1 MAGKGSGGGTSFEG
15 MSHEQ
20 MLAWLDQASSGE
32 VQAAAGRLAT
42 AATEIQRIAEQLKL
56 RPQVVE
62 WKGEGADAF
71 RSWANELANSSLRL
85 ADFSKAAG
93 VQLGH
98 ASDAIATAQASIP
111 RDTKGAQA
119 NLDAATAAHNDPDS
133 AAIRAKSA
141 SELAALKA
149 DREKVRQ
156 EAADQ
161 MRKLAQSYQVSTTQM
176 NGLARPKFPPPPK
189 AIRPPS
195 DGTSEDLARPGN
207 GTGTTPKGVQGGGG
221 SGSVAGGGGSGGGSG
236 TTGPTHRHAV
246 VSSEPHAEPPRSRPS
261 VPESGPLDHSR
272 HSRPPTPAP
281 SPHVGVDSV
290 GTPPGVHPE
299 PSTGPAHVPS
309 VTTRPDPGPVLPT
322 TGSFPPMAGGTARRP
337 SASGQVGKQFDGGR
351 GSGRTG
357 VGPVGSVPGR
367 GTTGAGPTP
376 GRNLPT
382 AGGVTGRP
390 VPGVQQPTSGRAAT
404 SGSGITGGRPSTTG
418 GTGRQT
424 GRVPGGAL
432 GGEPAGG
439 RGSTARTPITGQPG
453 QPGQPG
459 RTAARTTGPTGG
471 RAMPSARDG
480 IVGGTQQRP
489 GRTPARPGA
498 PLPSAPTRGGI
509 SGGVP
514 SGHDSRGKPRNAA
527 GGSTA
532 GARKRR
538 DKRDDER
545 RDERPTTD

>member
-1 MAGKGSGGGTSFEG
+1 

-20 MLAWLDQASSGE
+20 MLAWLDQANSGE
-32 VQAAAGRLAT
+32 VQAAASRLAT
-42 AATEIQRIAEQLKL
+42 AATEIQKIGEQLKI

-62 WKGEGADAF
+62 WKGEGAEAF
-71 RSWANELANSSLRL
+71 RSWANELANSALRL

-93 VQLGH
+93 EQLGH
-98 ASDAIATAQASIP
+98 VSTAIATAQASIP

-149 DREKVRQ
+149 NQEKVRQ

-161 MRKLAQSYQVSTTQM
+161 MRKLAQSYQASSTHM
-176 NGLARPKFPPPPK
+176 NTLERPKFPPPPA
-189 AIRPPS
+189 AIRPPR
-195 DGTSEDLARPGN
+195 DGESSELTRPGG
-207 GTGTTPKGVQGGGG
+207 GTESTPKGVHSGG
-221 SGSVAGGGGSGGGSG
+221 SSGPAALGGAGATSPQHHNVVVPSG
-236 TTGPTHRHAV
+236 HH
-246 VSSEPHAEPPRSRPS
+246 SEPSKSVPS
-261 VPESGPLDHSR
+261 LPESGSPDHV
-272 HSRPPTPAP
+272 RPSAPTP
-281 SPHVGVDSV
+281 SSHVAVDSV
-290 GTPPGVHPE
+290 GTLPDTHQQPP
-299 PSTGPAHVPS
+299 TGPTGVSP
-309 VTTRPDPGPVLPT
+309 TPTRPDPGPVLPT
-322 TGSFPPMAGGTARRP
+322 TTSIPPMAGGTARLP
-337 SASGQVGKQFDGGR
+337 STSGPVGKPFGGGR
-351 GSGRTG
+351 VPGQSGPGPVSSVSSRRVMGAGPGSGRALPFADGATG
-357 VGPVGSVPGR
+357 RAVSGAQQPVSGR
-367 GTTGAGPTP
+367 GVSS
-376 GRNLPT
+376 
-382 AGGVTGRP
+382 GG
-390 VPGVQQPTSGRAAT
+390 
-404 SGSGITGGRPSTTG
+404 SGSGITGGRPSTTSG
-418 GTGRQT
+418 AGRPT
-424 GRVPGGAL
+424 GRVPGGVI

-439 RGSTARTPITGQPG
+439 RGSGGRTPIAGQPVQPG
-453 QPGQPG
+453 QS
-459 RTAARTTGPTGG
+459 AARSTGPAGG

-498 PLPSAPTRGGI
+498 PVPSAPTRGGI

-514 SGHDSRGKPRNAA
+514 SERDSRGRLRNTA

>member
-1 MAGKGSGGGTSFEG
+1 MAGGGTSFES

-20 MLAWLDQASSGE
+20 MLAWLDQANSGE
-32 VQAAAGRLAT
+32 VQAAASRLAT
-42 AATEIQRIAEQLKL
+42 AATEIQKIGEQLKV

-62 WKGEGADAF
+62 WKGEGAEAF
-71 RSWANELANSSLRL
+71 RSWANELANSTLRL

-93 VQLGH
+93 EQLGH
-98 ASDAIATAQASIP
+98 VSTAIATAQASIP

-119 NLDAATAAHNDPDS
+119 NLDAATAAHNDPDA

-149 DREKVRQ
+149 NQEKVRQ

-161 MRKLAQSYQVSTTQM
+161 MRKLAQSYQASSTHM
-176 NGLARPKFPPPPK
+176 NTLERPKFPPPPQE
-189 AIRPPS
+189 IRPPN
-195 DGTSEDLARPGN
+195 DGESRDLARPGS
-207 GTGTTPKGVQGGGG
+207 GGSASTPKGVYGGG
-221 SGSVAGGGGSGGGSG
+221 SGSAAAGGSG
-236 TTGPTHRHAV
+236 TTSPQHHSV
-246 VSSEPHAEPPRSRPS
+246 VAPSAHHSEPTKS
-261 VPESGPLDHSR
+261 VPSLPDSGSPDHV
-272 HSRPPTPAP
+272 RPPAPAP
-281 SPHVGVDSV
+281 SPHVAVDSV
-290 GTPPGVHPE
+290 GTLPDTHQQPF
-299 PSTGPAHVPS
+299 TGPTGVPPT
-309 VTTRPDPGPVLPT
+309 TTRPDPGPVLPT
-322 TGSFPPMAGGTARRP
+322 TTSIPPMAGGTARLP
-337 SASGQVGKQFDGGR
+337 SASGPVGRQFGGGR
-351 GSGRTG
+351 VPGQAGSGPVSSVSSRGVTGAGAGSGRAL
-357 VGPVGSVPGR
+357 PFAD
-367 GTTGAGPTP
+367 GA
-376 GRNLPT
+376 
-382 AGGVTGRP
+382 TGRP
-390 VPGVQQPTSGRAAT
+390 VSGAQQPASGRGVSSGA
-404 SGSGITGGRPSTTG
+404 SGSGITGGRPSTTSG
-418 GTGRQT
+418 AGRPT

-439 RGSTARTPITGQPG
+439 RGSSGRAPIAGRQVQPG
-453 QPGQPG
+453 QS
-459 RTAARTTGPTGG
+459 AARGTGPAGG

-514 SGHDSRGKPRNAA
+514 SERDSRGRLRNTA